1 MSELENT
8 ARDALRRTERELDE
22 STLQRLTGIRT
33 AALASRRRLLPRFAL
48 PAVGGLAVA
57 AVVGVLVLLP
67 AQAPPE
73 FGPVETAQPQL
84 AENPEFYR
92 DLDFYLWLSESEMG
106 KRG

>member
-8 ARDALRRTERELDE
+8 ARAALRRAESELDE
-22 STLQRLTGIRT
+22 RTLERLAAIRIAT
-33 AALASRRRLLPRFAL
+33 LASRRRLLPRFAL

-57 AVVGVLVLLP
+57 GIVGALILLP
-67 AQAPPE
+67 PQKPGG
-73 FGPVETAQPQL
+73 FGPVEAPQPQL
-84 AENPEFYR
+84 AEQPEFYR